1 MREAVVGGGKDR
13 LRPVILTTVTT
24 IGGLLPLLFETSMQA
39 QLVQPLAITLV
50 FGMLVS
56 PVLELHWI
64 KLRIQCVISLRLTT
78 KPMGQLLLGISPP
91 TMAVQLDRERRLPGR
106 YLLGGSI

>member
-1 MREAVVGGGKDR
+1 MGVAIQEAVVEGSKDR

-24 IGGLLPLLFETSMQA
+24 VGGLLPLLFETSMQA

-56 PVLELHWI
+56 PFLVLLF
-64 KLRIQCVISLRLTT
+64 V
-78 KPMGQLLLGISPP
+78 PALLGVGHDIANRSGRKP
-91 TMAVQLDRERRLPGR
+91 AVAAEPELDRAN
-106 YLLGGSI
+106 

>member
-1 MREAVVGGGKDR
+1 MAIHDAVVVGAKDR

-39 QLVQPLAITLV
+39 QLVQPLAVTLV

-56 PVLELHWI
+56 PFLVLLF
-64 KLRIQCVISLRLTT
+64 V
-78 KPMGQLLLGISPP
+78 PALLGVGDDF
-91 TMAVQLDRERRLPGR
+91 MNRKARKDARLNVQSEAGA
-106 YLLGGSI
+106 